1 MPRLI
6 LVSNRLPVTIAK
18 KDGTDGVEVVASAGG
33 LATGLRGHHDKSD
46 SLWVGWPGET
56 AGLDEAQKKELET
69 KLDELRCL
77 SVHLSAEE
85 VERYYDGFSNAILWP
100 LFHYLID
107 RVPMDSSDW
116 EVYQRVNQRFADR
129 VAEVAE
135 PGDMVWV
142 QDYQLCLVPGML
154 RAKLPELKIGFFL
167 HIPFPSSEIFR
178 TLPWRDEILRGIAG
192 SDLVGFH
199 TFGYQRHFASSL
211 LRLLGV
217 EVNVDHARFQGREV
231 RLGVF
236 PMGIDAKAFDEQ
248 ARGPAMQKRIDEV
261 RTPHEGGGKAPRML
275 LGVDRLDY
283 TKGLPRRLLS
293 FERLLAS
300 SPELRGEVRLVQVA
314 VPSRMH
320 VDAYARYRK
329 DVEELV
335 GRINGT
341 FGTVSWTPVQYI
353 FRSLA
358 QEELIALYRA
368 ADVMV
373 VTPLR
378 DGMNLV
384 AKEFVASRPDEDGVL
399 LLSELAGAA
408 AELGEAVQVNP
419 YDVDGVAQSMK
430 AALEMSTEERRH
442 RMQGLRRRVFAY
454 DVHRWA
460 AAFIDCLTQTPEP
473 VVRDSS
479 PPQGE
484 PELIRDL
491 ANAQRE
497 RPAQPLVL
505 LLDYDGTL
513 VPFAR
518 APELAR
524 PDTELIVLLSKL
536 AARPNTQV
544 HLVSG
549 RPRDSLEQW
558 LGALPIGLH
567 AEHGF
572 WSRLTPEQPWRA
584 MGDENPEWKVQARSV
599 LDAFVARTPGSR
611 VEEKTASLAWHYRA
625 ADPEFGAIQAQEL
638 RLHLSNTFS
647 NAPVEVL
654 AGDKIVEVRPYGIN
668 KGVSVRLVLE
678 ASPADARI
686 FAMGDDRT
694 DEDMFAALPEGPGR
708 SLSVHV
714 GPHPSRA
721 TYRLLTWQSARTV
734 LRSLT

>member
-6 LVSNRLPVTIAK
+6 LVSNRLPVTVATK
-18 KDGTDGVEVVASAGG
+18 GDGVDVVASAGG

-56 AGLDEAQKKELET
+56 AGWDDAHKAALET
-69 KLDELRCL
+69 KLDELRCV
-77 SVHLSAEE
+77 SVHLSSEE
-85 VERYYDGFSNAILWP
+85 IERYYDGFSNAILWP
-100 LFHYLID
+100 LFHYLLD
-107 RVPMDSSDW
+107 RVPMDSRDW
-116 EVYQRVNQRFADR
+116 EVYRTVNQRFADR
-129 VAEVAE
+129 VAEVAQ
-135 PGDMVWV
+135 PGDLVWV

-154 RAKLPELKIGFFL
+154 RAKVPELKIGFFL

-217 EVNVDHARFQGREV
+217 EVNVDRARLYGREV

-236 PMGIDAKAFDEQ
+236 PMGIDARAFDET
-248 ARGPAMQKRIDEV
+248 ARSDETKKRRDDV
-261 RTPHEGGGKAPRML
+261 RAPREGAGAAPRML

-300 SPELRGEVRLVQVA
+300 SPELHGQVRLVQVA

-341 FGTVSWTPVQYI
+341 YGTVSWTPVQYI
-353 FRSLA
+353 FRGLA

-384 AKEFVASRPDEDGVL
+384 AKEFVAARPDEDGVL
-399 LLSELAGAA
+399 VLSELAGAA
-408 AELGEAVQVNP
+408 AELGEALLVNP
-419 YDVDGVAQSMK
+419 YDVDGVAQAMK
-430 AALEMSTEERRH
+430 TALDMSVEERRH

-460 AAFIDCLTQTPEP
+460 AAFVDSLTQTPP
-473 VVRDSS
+473 AVTSDSKAA
-479 PPQGE
+479 PGE
-484 PELIRDL
+484 RELIRDL
-491 ANAQRE
+491 ASVQRE
-497 RPAQPLVL
+497 RPGQPLVL

-524 PDTELIVLLSKL
+524 PDPDLIALLSRL
-536 AARPNTQV
+536 AARPSTQV
-544 HLVSG
+544 HVVSG
-549 RPRDSLEQW
+549 RPRGSLEEW

-572 WSRLTPEQPWRA
+572 WSRLGPDRPWQA
-584 MGDENPEWKVQARSV
+584 MGDENPEWKAQARAV

-625 ADPEFGAIQAQEL
+625 ADPEFGGIQAQEL

-654 AGDKIVEVRPYGIN
+654 AGDKVVEVRPYGIN
-668 KGVSVRLVLE
+668 KGVSVKLVLD
-678 ASPADARI
+678 ASAPDALV
-686 FAMGDDRT
+686 FAIGDDRT
-694 DEDMFAALPEGPGR
+694 DEDMFAALPTEPGR
-708 SLSVHV
+708 GLTVHV
-714 GPHPSRA
+714 GPHASRA
-721 TYRLLTWQSARTV
+721 TYRLLTWQSARAV
-734 LRSLT
+734 LRSLQ

>member
-1 MPRLI
+1 MARLV
-6 LVSNRLPVTIAK
+6 LVSNRLPVTVATK
-18 KDGTDGVEVVASAGG
+18 GEAVEVVASAGG

-56 AGLDEAQKKELET
+56 AKLDDAQKADLEA
-69 KLDELRCL
+69 KLEERRCV
-77 SVHLSAEE
+77 SVHLSEEE
-85 VERYYDGFSNAILWP
+85 VERYYDGFSNTILWP
-100 LFHYLID
+100 LFHYLLD
-107 RVPMDSSDW
+107 RIPHDSRDW
-116 EVYQRVNQRFADR
+116 EVYRTVNQRFADR
-129 VAEVAE
+129 VAEVAQ
-135 PGDMVWV
+135 PGDLVWV

-217 EVNVDHARFQGREV
+217 EVNVDRARLNGREV

-236 PMGIDAKAFDEQ
+236 PMGIDAHSFDEQ
-248 ARGPAMQKRIDEV
+248 ARSPEMNKRVDEL
-261 RTPHEGGGKAPRML
+261 RAPREGAGAAPRML

-283 TKGLPRRLLS
+283 TKGLPRRLLA
-293 FERLLAS
+293 FEQLLATS
-300 SPELRGEVRLVQVA
+300 TDLHGLVRLVQVA
-314 VPSRMH
+314 VPSRIH
-320 VDAYARYRK
+320 VGAYARYRK

-335 GRINGT
+335 GRINGA

-358 QEELIALYRA
+358 QDELIALYRA
-368 ADVMV
+368 ADVML

-384 AKEFVASRPDEDGVL
+384 AKEFVAARTDEDGVL
-399 LLSELAGAA
+399 VLSELAGAA
-408 AELGEAVQVNP
+408 AELGEALLVNP
-419 YDVDGVAQSMK
+419 YDVDGVAQAMK
-430 AALEMSTEERRH
+430 TALDMSLEERRH

-460 AAFIDCLTQTPEP
+460 AAFIQSLTDTLSP
-473 VVRDSS
+473 VATDSATA
-479 PPQGE
+479 PGE
-484 PELIRDL
+484 RELLFDL
-491 ANAQRE
+491 ANVQRE
-497 RPAQPLVL
+497 RREQPLVL

-524 PDTELIVLLSKL
+524 PDAELIELLSRL
-536 AARPNTQV
+536 AARPHTLV
-544 HLVSG
+544 HVVSG
-549 RPRDSLEQW
+549 RPRASLEEW

-572 WSRLTPEQPWRA
+572 WSRLAPEQPWRA
-584 MGDENPEWKVQARSV
+584 MGDESPEWKAQARSV

-654 AGDKIVEVRPYGIN
+654 AGDKVVEVRPYGIN
-668 KGVSVRLVLE
+668 KGVSVKLVIE
-678 ASPADARI
+678 ASPPGALV
-686 FAMGDDRT
+686 FALGDDRT
-694 DEDMFAALPEGPGR
+694 DEDMFAALPTDPGR
-708 SLSVHV
+708 AMSAHV

-721 TYRLLTWQSARTV
+721 TYRLLTWQSARAV
-734 LRSLT
+734 LRSLQ